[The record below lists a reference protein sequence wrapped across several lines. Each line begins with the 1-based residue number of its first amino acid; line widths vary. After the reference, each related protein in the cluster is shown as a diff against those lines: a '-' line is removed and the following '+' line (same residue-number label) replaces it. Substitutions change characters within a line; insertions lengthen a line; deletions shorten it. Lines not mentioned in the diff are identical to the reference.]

1 MHDIKSY
8 DSFQADRL
16 EGSKPTLKKNIIYD
30 ILKWGILPNWDKV
43 EILNKMGHVPLGLED
58 LRQDL
63 LSLEKI
69 LRDAYEIFQHKD

>member
-1 MHDIKSY
+1 MGDP
-8 DSFQADRL
+8 
-16 EGSKPTLKKNIIYD
+16 SKR
-30 ILKWGILPNWDKV
+30 DKV